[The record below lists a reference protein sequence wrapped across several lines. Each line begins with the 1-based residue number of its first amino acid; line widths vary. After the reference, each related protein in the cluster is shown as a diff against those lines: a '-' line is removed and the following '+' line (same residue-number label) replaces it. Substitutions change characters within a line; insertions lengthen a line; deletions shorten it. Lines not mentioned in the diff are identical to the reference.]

1 MKRPRALPR
10 IHGLF
15 PGVFYG
21 WLVAFGSSVLAFA
34 AVGIGFYGQTVLLD
48 GLVAE
53 RGWAL
58 AQVASAST
66 LFFVTA
72 GLVGPVVGRVV
83 DRSDARI
90 VILLGLLVMA
100 VALVGV
106 GEAQSPGTLLP
117 AYLLLAVGFSMAG
130 GIPVSALVTRWFVAR
145 RARAMTISQTGVSV
159 GGVVLVPLAAWVIE
173 REGVQAATL
182 FLAVLL
188 LVLGVPVTLWVLR
201 SGPAEYGLETDG
213 DARAAEGSELL
224 DPSRQYRT
232 WRAAEAVRTPAFRW
246 LALAFSCV
254 LLGQIGLLIHALAF
268 LREHLD
274 ARAAAFG
281 FSLLPAASVVG
292 RLVVGGL
299 LVDRLDKRRVTL
311 VLFCVQAAG
320 LATFGLAS
328 DPMWLVVASLVFGVT
343 IGNIFMMQSL
353 LTSELFGIPSFG
365 TVYGLLQ
372 LVTQIAAGLGPLVVG
387 LLYHALGGYGPTW
400 LLLSGLS
407 AVAALA
413 LTRLRAPEPA
423 QGR

>member
-1 MKRPRALPR
+1 
-10 IHGLF
+10 
-15 PGVFYG
+15 
-21 WLVAFGSSVLAFA
+21 
-34 AVGIGFYGQTVLLD
+34 
-48 GLVAE
+48 
-53 RGWAL
+53 
-58 AQVASAST
+58 
-66 LFFVTA
+66 
-72 GLVGPVVGRVV
+72 
-83 DRSDARI
+83 
-90 VILLGLLVMA
+90 
-100 VALVGV
+100 
-106 GEAQSPGTLLP
+106 
-117 AYLLLAVGFSMAG
+117 
-130 GIPVSALVTRWFVAR
+130 
-145 RARAMTISQTGVSV
+145 
-159 GGVVLVPLAAWVIE
+159 VIE

-201 SGPAEYGLETDG
+201 SGPEAYGLETDG
-213 DARAAEGSELL
+213 DARAAEGRELL

-232 WRAAEAVRTPAFRW
+232 WRAAEAVRTPAFGW

-311 VLFCVQAAG
+311 VLFCVQAVG

-413 LTRLRAPEPA
+413 LTRLRVPEPA